1 MHSTHNRLISLIVHI
16 VVTRSLNNHA
26 AVTFIR
32 AVNAS
37 AAANFR
43 ELPFNN
49 QVPEEPTYK

>member
-1 MHSTHNRLISLIVHI
+1 MRSTHNRLISLIVYV
-16 VVTRSLNNHA
+16 VVTKSLNNHA

-32 AVNAS
+32 AVNAN

-49 QVPEEPTYK
+49 PVPEEPTYK

>member
-1 MHSTHNRLISLIVHI
+1 MHSTHNRLISLIVYI
-16 VVTRSLNNHA
+16 VVTKSLNNHA

-32 AVNAS
+32 AVNAN

-49 QVPEEPTYK
+49 PVPEEPTYK

>member
-1 MHSTHNRLISLIVHI
+1 MHSTHNRLISFIVHI

-49 QVPEEPTYK
+49 QVPEQLTYK

>member
-1 MHSTHNRLISLIVHI
+1 MHSAHNRLISHIVDI
-16 VVTRSLNNHA
+16 VVTRSLNNHV

-43 ELPFNN
+43 ELPFND
-49 QVPEEPTYK
+49 QVPEELTYK